1 MRYGSERPLGLEEMS
16 QLRANGPYLLSK
28 LLVTEEL
35 LNLLRASRAITDQHK
50 EHISV
55 QRTLNRKITELVNIM
70 KRRSF
75 TALKVFISAL
85 HETKQSHVA
94 DALSKPG
101 GRFLYINFWHIIFV
115 LLEYQQNIETVLSDC
130 CPRWLLVLLLTAISL
145 HKH

>member
-35 LNLLRASRAITDQHK
+35 INLLCASRAITDQHR

-75 TALKVFISAL
+75 AAFKGFINAL

-101 GRFLYINFWHIIFV
+101 GRFHCIDFLVHHFYYKTINRT
-115 LLEYQQNIETVLSDC
+115 LKQYY
-130 CPRWLLVLLLTAISL
+130 LVAVQMVSSTSVPTANQFT
-145 HKH
+145 